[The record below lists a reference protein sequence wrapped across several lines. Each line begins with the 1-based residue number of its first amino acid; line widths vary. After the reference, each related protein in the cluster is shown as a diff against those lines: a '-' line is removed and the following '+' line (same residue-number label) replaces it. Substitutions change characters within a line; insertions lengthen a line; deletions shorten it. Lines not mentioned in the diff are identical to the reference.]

1 MRLEA
6 RWELPP
12 TCLVPLAL
20 RSHEKVAQGGRFDE
34 ESGPMEWMHRAPCPR
49 VTRQKRHLQEA
60 QIPARRR
67 LQAAPPAQL
76 WSNYQRAHDSAV
88 QLCTAFSS

>member
-34 ESGPMEWMHRAPCPR
+34 ESGPME
-49 VTRQKRHLQEA
+49 
-60 QIPARRR
+60 
-67 LQAAPPAQL
+67 
-76 WSNYQRAHDSAV
+76 
-88 QLCTAFSS
+88 